1 MGLSETHAALRGAL
15 GAPSPAREQAREQ
28 LLTRLRPMLVLW
40 AGTRMSPRLKSRL
53 EPEDVAQEIL
63 ARVLKGLDGFE
74 VAHGEGATRSFH
86 AWLFTVGENCI
97 RDLVSREEALKR
109 RAPTLVSV
117 SQTSPSQAAY
127 RREQV
132 ERMLQAL
139 DALEPEDRDVIRLI
153 KLQGLSAGEAAP
165 LLDKTPNAVRIQLCR
180 ALKALHARLA
190 GLDGSTSSG
199 ETPLRSPR

>member
-15 GAPSPAREQAREQ
+15 GAPSPAREQARD
-28 LLTRLRPMLVLW
+28 LLLSRLRPMLVLW
-40 AGTRMSPRLKSRL
+40 AGTRMSPRLKARM
-53 EPEDVAQEIL
+53 EPEDVAQEIM
-63 ARVLKGLDGFE
+63 ARVLKGLDGFQA
-74 VAHGEGATRSFH
+74 AHGEGETRSFH

-97 RDLVSREEALKR
+97 RDLVSREDAIKR
-109 RAPTLVSV
+109 RPPALLSV

-153 KLQGLSAGEAAP
+153 KLQGLTAGEAAP

-180 ALKALHARLA
+180 ALKALHALLA
-190 GLDGSTSSG
+190 GPDGSTKGG
-199 ETPLRSPR
+199 ETPSRPPR

>member
-1 MGLSETHAALRGAL
+1 MGLSETHDALRGAL
-15 GAPSPAREQAREQ
+15 GGPSPARDRARDQ
-28 LLTRLRPMLVLW
+28 LLARLRPMLVLW
-40 AGTRMSPRLKSRL
+40 SGTRMSPRLKARM
-53 EPEDVAQEIL
+53 EPEDVAQEIM
-63 ARVLKGLDGFE
+63 ARVLTGLDGFE
-74 VAHGEGATRSFH
+74 AAPGDGGARSFH

-97 RDLVSREEALKR
+97 RDLVSREDAIKR
-109 RAPTLVSV
+109 RPPAPLSI

-153 KLQGLSAGEAAP
+153 KLQGLTAAEAAP

-190 GLDGSTSSG
+190 GPDGSTKAG
-199 ETPLRSPR
+199 ETPSRPPR